1 VAVVIKHCFCYKRHH
16 GLSMLSLS
24 TADNGTSAPENG
36 ASGCCK

>member
-1 VAVVIKHCFCYKRHH
+1 
-16 GLSMLSLS
+16 LSMLSLS